1 LITAAELEQMTP
13 NQRAALIR
21 ERTVTNLDEADPAL
35 VEWAR
40 AKGRELLEAHGL
52 LDKPQQ

>member
-1 LITAAELEQMTP
+1 MTP
-13 NQRAALIR
+13 NERAALIR
-21 ERTVTNLDEADPAL
+21 ERTVINLDDADPAL